1 MNILKTTF
9 AIQTTLFASLEEEN
23 FDPLSDKEKQFI
35 CILALAPFA
44 RFTGKWGW
52 KGIGRRPCSR
62 ECIARAFTLKALY
75 NFPTTVILY
84 EFLTNSKNARRLC
97 GWELKTDPPSL
108 ATFSRAFDAFAAS
121 DLAAQ
126 VHAEMIKSAL
136 ENKLVGHISRDVT
149 EIEAREKA
157 VKKEAALDPKP
168 KFRRGRP
175 RKGEARAAKKQPRL
189 EKQGARSLA
198 ENLAELPAAC
208 DWGTK
213 RNSKGHT
220 QTWRGYKLHLD
231 TADGDVPVNALLTSA
246 SVHDSQASIPLAQ
259 GTAMRVQSC
268 YDLMDSA
275 YDAPQIHNF
284 SRLLGHVPLI
294 ATHPRNK
301 DRAPFSPAEKT
312 RFAQRSSA
320 ERVNAMLKDNHG
332 GRFVRVRGAAKVF
345 THLMFGV
352 LVIAA
357 QQLMRFLE

>member
-1 MNILKTTF
+1 MNILKTIF
-9 AIQTTLFASLEEEN
+9 ATQTSLFASLEEEN
-23 FDPLSDKEKQFI
+23 LDPLTEKERQFVR
-35 CILALAPFA
+35 ILALAPFA
-44 RFTGKWGW
+44 RFTGQWGW

-75 NFPTTVILY
+75 NFHTTVILY
-84 EFLTNSKNARRLC
+84 DYLVNNKNARRLC

-108 ATFSRAFDAFAAS
+108 STFSRAFDTFAAS

-126 VHAEMIKSAL
+126 AHAEMIKSAF
-136 ENKLVGHISRDVT
+136 ENKLVGHISRDATGV
-149 EIEAREKA
+149 EAREKA
-157 VKKEAALDPKP
+157 VKREEAPEPQPKV
-168 KFRRGRP
+168 RRGRP
-175 RKGEARAAKKQPRL
+175 RKGEARAPKKQRRL
-189 EKQGARSLA
+189 EQQVVRSLE

-213 RNSKGHT
+213 RNSKGH
-220 QTWRGYKLHLD
+220 QHSWRGYKLHLD

-275 YDAPQIHNF
+275 YDASEIYDF

-294 ATHPRNK
+294 APHPRNK
-301 DRAPFSPAEKT
+301 ERTPFSPAEKA
-312 RFAQRSSA
+312 RFSQRSSA
-320 ERVNAMLKDNHG
+320 ERVNSMLKDNHG

-357 QQLMRFLE
+357 SQLMRFLE